1 MMKYSQQIVASI
13 SLILLFVFV
22 SGCGGTKPPEEEI
35 KLCQQAMEQAK
46 TVQAEKLAAADWS
59 SAENKVNDAQ
69 YAIKNRRF
77 GDAKT
82 FYLQAKSR
90 YEKAY
95 TVGKAKHDQY
105 MREVDE
111 ERTAIGTNSAKLKTL
126 AAKAPAKKRKDI
138 EATLAEIDQHI
149 AELDKAVTDKDAVKS
164 KLTSKEVQ
172 EMIYKASRSLEP

>member
-1 MMKYSQQIVASI
+1 MKYSHRIVAPI

-22 SGCGGTKPPEEEI
+22 SGCGGTKPPDEEL

-59 SAENKVNDAQ
+59 NAENKMNDAQ
-69 YAIKNRRF
+69 FAIKNKRY

-95 TVGKAKHDQY
+95 TVGKSKHDQY
-105 MREVDE
+105 LREVDE
-111 ERTAIGTNSAKLKTL
+111 ERAAIGTNSAKLKAL
-126 AAKAPAKKRKDI
+126 VAKAPAKKRKDI
-138 EATLAEIDQHI
+138 EPKLLEIDQHM
-149 AELDKAVTDKDAVKS
+149 AELDKAVTDKDAVKA

>member
-1 MMKYSQQIVASI
+1 MMKYSQRIVASI
-13 SLILLFVFV
+13 SLILLFV
-22 SGCGGTKPPEEEI
+22 SIYGCGGTQPPEEEI
-35 KLCQQAMEQAK
+35 KLCQQAMEHAK

-59 SAENKVNDAQ
+59 SAESKVNDAQ
-69 YAIKNRRF
+69 FAIKNRRY

-105 MREVDE
+105 MGEVDE

-126 AAKAPAKKRKDI
+126 VAKAPAKKRKDI
-138 EATLAEIDQHI
+138 EASLSAIDQKI
-149 AELDKAVTDKDAVKS
+149 AELDQAMADKDAVKS

-172 EMIYKASRSLEP
+172 EMIYKASRELEP